1 MATEWNYQIRL
12 TLTVEAAKKF
22 REAPADP
29 EFSELNLTLGNHGAA
44 LKCQFDAFSEYVSEA
59 EREGQENYA
68 LYQWTKDTIE
78 DAEKK
83 SKYLRSFTVYVL
95 EEQIYSAAL
104 AEPLEHDLKSLKSS
118 EFILGISKYD
128 KTQQK
133 IHKCRPSIELK
144 RELISQCPQ
153 VGAEGL
159 KNKRTPKGLLF
170 SSMGLWSYVVS

>member
-12 TLTVEAAKKF
+12 TLTAEASKKF
-22 REAPADP
+22 REVPADP
-29 EFSELNLTLGNHGAA
+29 KFSELNSVLGNHGAA
-44 LKCQFDAFSEYVSEA
+44 LKCQFDAFAEYVSEA

-128 KTQQK
+128 TNPAKN
-133 IHKCRPSIELK
+133 
-144 RELISQCPQ
+144 PQ
-153 VGAEGL
+153 MPA
-159 KNKRTPKGLLF
+159 KYRT
-170 SSMGLWSYVVS
+170 